1 MNILEREIAAREA
14 KITRKE
20 GLNLEIE
27 ARLAEVEKL
36 KAEEVAIDV
45 ETLRAEIE
53 EIKTFLP
60 KPVEAVEEEVAE
72 EPIVQ

>member
-14 KITRKE
+14 KIARKD
-20 GLNLEIE
+20 GLKAEI
-27 ARLAEVEKL
+27 AAKLAEVEKL
-36 KAEEVAIDV
+36 QAEEAEIDV

-60 KPVEAVEEEVAE
+60 KPAEEAVAE